1 MIPIKYS
8 TVGEKHMKIDMKDTL
23 RALRQKEKITQKTL
37 AAYLGITPQSVG
49 KWERGEGF
57 PDISLLPRIACFF
70 GVSMQYRA
78 NTFSDAHPTQMQ
90 RRIVNIMPICKEAFK
105 VDA

>member
-1 MIPIKYS
+1 MKMIPIKYS

-57 PDISLLPRIACFF
+57 PDISLLPRIACFL
-70 GVSMQYRA
+70 A
-78 NTFSDAHPTQMQ
+78 
-90 RRIVNIMPICKEAFK
+90 
-105 VDA
+105 

>member
-37 AAYLGITPQSVG
+37 AAYLGITP
-49 KWERGEGF
+49 
-57 PDISLLPRIACFF
+57 
-70 GVSMQYRA
+70 
-78 NTFSDAHPTQMQ
+78 
-90 RRIVNIMPICKEAFK
+90 
-105 VDA
+105 

>member
-1 MIPIKYS
+1 MKMIPIKYS

-49 KWERGEGF
+49 KWEWGEGF

-70 GVSMQYRA
+70 GVSI
-78 NTFSDAHPTQMQ
+78 DELLG
-90 RRIVNIMPICKEAFK
+90 VE
-105 VDA
+105 